1 MRDERLNIH
10 WFLPLQNAQDKFDKW
25 CGEYNDERPISYSM
39 A

>member
-25 CGEYNDERPISYSM
+25 CGNIMMRGPISYSM